1 MVVEKEKMYPK
12 SKRIGKMR
20 PKDRLDAILGGTTSE
35 EADPAEALELA
46 SS

>member
-1 MVVEKEKMYPK
+1 MSLK

-20 PKDRLDAILGGTTSE
+20 PEGILAAILGGGTME
-35 EADPAEALELA
+35 EVGQAEALKLA